1 MRHRLSVFRSAKHI
15 YGQIIDSE
23 KGKTIVSVSET
34 NLSNSDKVGSSGAT
48 ASLTNLTKTQKAR
61 EVGLA
66 LAKKALEK
74 KIDKIVFDRGSFR
87 YHGRVKALAE
97 GAREGGLKF

>member
-1 MRHRLSVFRSAKHI
+1 MIKHRLSVFRSDKHI

-23 KGKTIVSVSET
+23 KEQPLASVSD
-34 NLSNSDKVGSSGAT
+34 LSNLG
-48 ASLTNLTKTQKAR
+48 NLGDLKTTKTNKAFL
-61 EVGLA
+61 VGKL
-66 LAKKALEK
+66 LAKIALEK
-74 KIDKIVFDRGSFR
+74 KIETIVFDRGRFR

>member
-1 MRHRLSVFRSAKHI
+1 MIRHRLSVFRSDKHI

-23 KGKTIVSVSET
+23 KGETLISVSDT
-34 NLSNSDKVGSSGAT
+34 N
-48 ASLTNLTKTQKAR
+48 LTNLTNLKKTEKAK

-74 KIDKIVFDRGSFR
+74 KIEKIVFDRGRFR

>member
-1 MRHRLSVFRSAKHI
+1 MIKHKLSVFRSDKHI

-23 KGKTIVSVSET
+23 KSKTIVS
-34 NLSNSDKVGSSGAT
+34 LSDLGDLGKKTSKTDKAFFVGK
-48 ASLTNLTKTQKAR
+48 L
-61 EVGLA
+61 
-66 LAKKALEK
+66 LAKAALEK
-74 KIDKIVFDRGSFR
+74 KIDKIVFDRRKFR

>member
-23 KGKTIVSVSET
+23 KGETLVSASDT
-34 NLSNSDKVGSSGAT
+34 NLSN
-48 ASLTNLTKTQKAR
+48 LTNLTNLKKTEKTSKTDKAFL
-61 EVGLA
+61 VGKL
-66 LAKKALEK
+66 LAKTALEK
-74 KIDKIVFDRGSFR
+74 KIDKIVFDRGRFR

>member
-23 KGKTIVSVSET
+23 KGQTLVSVSD
-34 NLSNSDKVGSSGAT
+34 LSNLD
-48 ASLTNLTKTQKAR
+48 NLGDLKTTKTDKAFL
-61 EVGLA
+61 VGKL

-74 KIDKIVFDRGSFR
+74 KIETITFVRGKFR
-87 YHGRVKALAE
+87 YHGRIKALAN

>member
-1 MRHRLSVFRSAKHI
+1 MRHQLSVFRSDKHI

-23 KGKTIVSVSET
+23 KGVTLVSVSDA
-34 NLSNSDKVGSSGAT
+34 NLSNLSN
-48 ASLTNLTKTQKAR
+48 LTNLKKTETTTKTQKALL
-61 EVGLA
+61 VGKL

-74 KIDKIVFDRGSFR
+74 KIEKIVFNRGRFR